1 VSNADEANNFFA
13 DFLDDYFAECEEHLT
28 LARQNLLLLEA
39 FIGEPSVEKTVVHE
53 LFRAFHSLK
62 GLSGMMAV
70 KEAEAVAH
78 QMESY
83 LRGLRDRDLVLSEGG
98 FDALL
103 NGTKAIE
110 EIVEARR
117 NQQPVPEID
126 NILAQLKAAIPP
138 ETPSVRGDRPSFK
151 LKPEEQK
158 QLDSA
163 IARGETIWHFSFS
176 PSAQLA
182 ARGITVNQVRDLLG
196 QWGHLIHAAP
206 RMGEKGSI
214 SFDFLVAGSDAEG
227 EFGESQTDGLIWE
240 AYRGHRGASARETP
254 ERETPERETPERET
268 PEVSVPETPEQPAA
282 RETPPEEAPT
292 EEPKV
297 APKGAIAPTA
307 APAPI
312 AEKSSNVVR
321 VDLPKLDELMRMVGE
336 LVIGRARLE
345 DWSDRVTRDLPGAE
359 ARALQEINL
368 TLERQLRDLREGVM
382 RVRLVPVAEVFARMH
397 FVVRDLVRETGVR
410 DGSPQE
416 NRTTVPPPERKQVK
430 LELSGQETEID
441 KFVVERMMDPLLH
454 LVRNAISHGI
464 EPEVERVAAGKAA
477 HGTIALR
484 ASTAGEMVA
493 IEIEDD
499 GRGIDRDKA
508 IAVGRARG
516 LIDPD
521 LSPDELASQYDAM
534 ALLDLLCAPGF
545 STRDVADL
553 TSGRGV
559 GMAIVKN
566 TVYELGGTVTM
577 TSERGRG
584 TRFRIELPLTLA
596 IADAAIVN
604 VADQTYAIV
613 QSALREVLEVNIE
626 TLVRFENNEA
636 IPYRGSLLPLLY
648 LADLFG
654 LERDRDRRSLR
665 VVVVGSGTSAI
676 GLAVDRIVR
685 QCEIVVRSLND
696 PFVQTVG
703 IAGATELGDGRVVLI
718 LDIPSLVRHR
728 ESMGTNRETRRRFSF
743 GDPTRSRNDG
753 SAVSH

>member
-1 VSNADEANNFFA
+1 
-13 DFLDDYFAECEEHLT
+13 
-28 LARQNLLLLEA
+28 
-39 FIGEPSVEKTVVHE
+39 
-53 LFRAFHSLK
+53 
-62 GLSGMMAV
+62 
-70 KEAEAVAH
+70 
-78 QMESY
+78 
-83 LRGLRDRDLVLSEGG
+83 
-98 FDALL
+98 
-103 NGTKAIE
+103 
-110 EIVEARR
+110 
-117 NQQPVPEID
+117 
-126 NILAQLKAAIPP
+126 
-138 ETPSVRGDRPSFK
+138 
-151 LKPEEQK
+151 
-158 QLDSA
+158 
-163 IARGETIWHFSFS
+163 
-176 PSAQLA
+176 
-182 ARGITVNQVRDLLG
+182 
-196 QWGHLIHAAP
+196 
-206 RMGEKGSI
+206 
-214 SFDFLVAGSDAEG
+214 
-227 EFGESQTDGLIWE
+227 
-240 AYRGHRGASARETP
+240 
-254 ERETPERETPERET
+254 
-268 PEVSVPETPEQPAA
+268 
-282 RETPPEEAPT
+282 
-292 EEPKV
+292 
-297 APKGAIAPTA
+297 
-307 APAPI
+307 
-312 AEKSSNVVR
+312 
-321 VDLPKLDELMRMVGE
+321 
-336 LVIGRARLE
+336 
-345 DWSDRVTRDLPGAE
+345 
-359 ARALQEINL
+359 
-368 TLERQLRDLREGVM
+368 
-382 RVRLVPVAEVFARMH
+382 
-397 FVVRDLVRETGVR
+397 
-410 DGSPQE
+410 
-416 NRTTVPPPERKQVK
+416 
-430 LELSGQETEID
+430 
-441 KFVVERMMDPLLH
+441 MDPLLH

-521 LSPDELASQYDAM
+521 LSPDELANQYDAM

-613 QSALREVLEVNIE
+613 QSALREVLQVNIE

-636 IPYRGSLLPLLY
+636 IAYRGSLLPLLY

-665 VVVVGSGTSAI
+665 VVVVGTGSSAI

-728 ESMGTNRETRRRFSF
+728 ESMGANREIRRR
-743 GDPTRSRNDG
+743 SR
-753 SAVSH
+753 

>member
-1 VSNADEANNFFA
+1 MSNADETNNFFA

-28 LARQNLLLLEA
+28 LARQNLLLLET
-39 FIGEPSVEKTVVHE
+39 FVGEPSVEKTVVHE

-117 NQQPVPEID
+117 NQQPIPEID
-126 NILAQLKAAIPP
+126 KILAELKAAIPP
-138 ETPSVRGDRPSFK
+138 ETPSARDDRPSFK
-151 LKPEEQK
+151 LKPEERQ

-163 IARGETIWHFSFS
+163 IASGETIWHFSFS

-196 QWGHLIHAAP
+196 QWGNLIHAAP

-227 EFGESQTDGLIWE
+227 EFGESQADGLTWE
-240 AYRGHRGASARETP
+240 AYLGHRGASESETP
-254 ERETPERETPERET
+254 EP
-268 PEVSVPETPEQPAA
+268 SVPETPEQPAA
-282 RETPPEEAPT
+282 RESTPEEAPT
-292 EEPKV
+292 EEPKA
-297 APKGAIAPTA
+297 APRGAIAPPVV
-307 APAPI
+307 PAPI

-345 DWSDRVTRDLPGAE
+345 DWSDRVTRKLPGAE

-410 DGSPQE
+410 EASTQE
-416 NRTTVPPPERKQVK
+416 NRATVPPSERKQVK

-464 EPEVERVAAGKAA
+464 EPEVERVAAGKAPQ
-477 HGTIALR
+477 GTIALR

-521 LSPDELASQYDAM
+521 LSPDELANQYDAM

-596 IADAAIVN
+596 ISDAAIVN
-604 VADQTYAIV
+604 VADQTYAIA
-613 QSALREVLEVNIE
+613 QSAVREVLEVNTE

-636 IPYRGSLLPLLY
+636 IAYRGSLLPLLY

-654 LERDRDRRSLR
+654 LERDRDRHSLR
-665 VVVVGSGTSAI
+665 VVVVGSGSSAI

-728 ESMGTNRETRRRFSF
+728 ESMGANREIRRR
-743 GDPTRSRNDG
+743 SR
-753 SAVSH
+753 

>member
-1 VSNADEANNFFA
+1 
-13 DFLDDYFAECEEHLT
+13 
-28 LARQNLLLLEA
+28 
-39 FIGEPSVEKTVVHE
+39 
-53 LFRAFHSLK
+53 
-62 GLSGMMAV
+62 
-70 KEAEAVAH
+70 
-78 QMESY
+78 
-83 LRGLRDRDLVLSEGG
+83 
-98 FDALL
+98 
-103 NGTKAIE
+103 
-110 EIVEARR
+110 
-117 NQQPVPEID
+117 
-126 NILAQLKAAIPP
+126 
-138 ETPSVRGDRPSFK
+138 
-151 LKPEEQK
+151 
-158 QLDSA
+158 
-163 IARGETIWHFSFS
+163 
-176 PSAQLA
+176 
-182 ARGITVNQVRDLLG
+182 
-196 QWGHLIHAAP
+196 
-206 RMGEKGSI
+206 MGEKGSI

-227 EFGESQTDGLIWE
+227 EFGESQADGLTWE
-240 AYRGHRGASARETP
+240 AYLGHRGASARETS
-254 ERETPERETPERET
+254 ESETPEKAPPE
-268 PEVSVPETPEQPAA
+268 PSVLETPEQPAA
-282 RETPPEEAPT
+282 RETTPEEAPT
-292 EEPKV
+292 EEPK
-297 APKGAIAPTA
+297 ASPRGAIAPPVV
-307 APAPI
+307 PAPI

-345 DWSDRVTRDLPGAE
+345 DWSDRVTRNLPGAE

-410 DGSPQE
+410 AGSPQE
-416 NRTTVPPPERKQVK
+416 NRATVPPSERKQVK

-508 IAVGRARG
+508 IAIGRSRG

-604 VADQTYAIV
+604 VADQTYAIA
-613 QSALREVLEVNIE
+613 QSALREVLEVNTE
-626 TLVRFENNEA
+626 TLVHFENNEA

-665 VVVVGSGTSAI
+665 VVVVGSGSSAI

-728 ESMGTNRETRRRFSF
+728 ESIRANRETRRQFSF
-743 GDPTRSRNDG
+743 GDATRSPSDG
-753 SAVSH
+753 SAVSQ